1 MFFLD
6 KLIWAV
12 LNPGNVLALCLF
24 AGVILYL
31 LSRGRRGKA
40 LVALATLGFTL
51 LTVAPV
57 GPATLWALE
66 KRFPSPE
73 ALPER
78 VDGIVVLGGAVNSM
92 FEFPSGVTAAN
103 CSAVR
108 VIGAIALAR
117 RYPAAKLVLVG
128 SGVFPIGYADARAT
142 LRFVGDQGIA
152 PTRVLLEEKSR
163 TTHEN
168 VGYAKELVQPSQD
181 QTWVLVTSAY
191 HMPRAMGA
199 FTAAGWRMIP
209 YPTDFSIDAR
219 TELRAHFSLLD
230 GLNDSSLAAH
240 EWGALVLYR
249 LMGWTRELFPAP
261 AGPTSTG

>member
-12 LNPGNVLALCLF
+12 LNPGNLLTLCLL
-24 AGVILYL
+24 AGVTLHL
-31 LSRGRRGKA
+31 LSRGRCGKA
-40 LVALATLGFTL
+40 PVALSTLGFTL

-57 GPATLWALE
+57 GPATLLILE
-66 KRFPSPE
+66 ERFPPPA

-78 VDGIVVLGGAVNSM
+78 VDGILVLGGAVNSM
-92 FEFPSGVTAAN
+92 LVFSSGVTAAK
-103 CSAVR
+103 CSAAR
-108 VIGAIALAR
+108 VFDAVLLAR

-128 SGVFPIGYADARAT
+128 GGVFPIGYTDARAT
-142 LRFVGDQGIA
+142 LQFVVDQGIA
-152 PTRVLLEEKSR
+152 PARILLEGKSR

-168 VGYAKELVQPSQD
+168 VIYARELVRPSQD

-199 FTAAGWRMIP
+199 FTAAGWRVIP
-209 YPTDFSIDAR
+209 YPVNSSIDAK
-219 TELRAHFSLLD
+219 TELRAHFSLLN

-240 EWGALVLYR
+240 EWGGLVVYR

-261 AGPTSTG
+261 AGPTPTG